1 MKVYHVPGS
10 LTQPKGNISHNGSI
24 KIDGGIKGR
33 ISLHAAGNITV
44 GGDIEGA
51 NLKAEGDIFIG
62 GTILGTGTNLIEA
75 KGTVNIAGAIEAIEV
90 RAQGDLNIN
99 DRINRC
105 VIKTMGRIN
114 GRQAIMRDSHATSL
128 AGIIL
133 YSVECSSTGASI
145 IRVGTS
151 YVVLEEISR
160 LNDARDRKKSEL
172 QHLLNRLGPII
183 KRAITDRDYG
193 RKMGQDID
201 ADVARARVF
210 NAEAGK
216 IEKNIADVM
225 KTRTQNGVACL
236 SIARAMQKGTQVNAE
251 RAFFL
256 ATENIGGP
264 FSLIPDRTG
273 SSFIKEKGLLLERVS
288 Q

>member
-10 LTQPKGNISHNGSI
+10 LIQPKGTINHKGSI

-33 ISLHAAGNITV
+33 ITLSASGNITV
-44 GGDIEGA
+44 GADVEGA
-51 NLKAEGDIFIG
+51 TLIAEGDIFLG
-62 GTILGTGTNLIEA
+62 GGVIGTGDNRIEA
-75 KGTVNIAGAIEAIEV
+75 KGTISIAGSIEGVEV
-90 RAQGDLNIN
+90 RTQSDLNIN
-99 DRINRC
+99 DRITRS
-105 VIKTMGRIN
+105 VIKTLGRIN
-114 GRQAIMRDSHATSL
+114 GKQAILRDSHATSL

-133 YSVECSSTGASI
+133 YSVECGSAGASI
-145 IRVGTS
+145 LRVGTN
-151 YVVLEEISR
+151 YLVLEEISR
-160 LNDARDRKKSEL
+160 QNDSLERKRSEL

-183 KRAITDRDYG
+183 KRAIADRDYG

-201 ADVARARVF
+201 TEVSRVRTF
-210 NAEAGK
+210 NAEAEQIETK
-216 IEKNIADVM
+216 IHATAAKSAL
-225 KTRTQNGVACL
+225 NGLACL

-273 SSFIKEKGLLLERVS
+273 SAFIREKGLLLERVS